1 MKDELHQDS
10 KISQMQISQCVKQ
23 ALVIAWRKSV
33 SAYTSTVPA
42 IYLAWIRE
50 RAAANTER
58 WKSRGSYRNL
68 FAACGFTYQ
77 RTEKVCNHYGVP
89 VIEDAAEAIGTLYH
103 NHHIGTIGKVGA
115 FSFNGNKII
124 TTSGGGMVVSNDKA
138 IIERIRK
145 LSTQAREPVP
155 HYEHVE
161 IGYNYRL
168 SNVLAAI
175 GLGQMGVIEERVRR
189 KREIYEYYSTHL
201 SDVSGL
207 SFVDEMPYGRHTRW
221 LSVMLVNADEFGA
234 DREQIRL
241 KLEDHNIE
249 TRPLWKPITL
259 HVVIKGV
266 PRSRFQDCDDKFL
279 WGYTAISNQDS
290 WDRGYNGWGSGP
302 GLSNFQVASTGD
314 HHYVGIDSA
323 STVIEMVEAGA
334 DMFLNWVYRTTS
346 GGAIQDPNGVGC
358 NDSVTT
364 PEPWNGFSN
373 RNWTMGGGSVGISNA
388 DGKPGNQRHT
398 IMNGFICNI
407 MYGAC

>member
-1 MKDELHQDS
+1 MLE
-10 KISQMQISQCVKQ
+10 
-23 ALVIAWRKSV
+23 R
-33 SAYTSTVPA
+33 
-42 IYLAWIRE
+42 IYLSPPHMSGQELKLVHEAFEDNWIAPVGPHLATFEEKFCEYTGARYAVALTSGTAAIHLALLTMGVQAGDE
-50 RAAANTER
+50 VFVSTLTFAGSINPIIYLGAKPVFIDSEVCSWNMDPALLEDALKARA
-58 WKSRGSYRNL
+58 KRGKLPTAVMPVHLYGQT
-68 FAACGFTYQ
+68 ADMDAITAI
-77 RTEKVCNHYGVP
+77 CNHYGVP

-103 NHHIGTIGKVGA
+103 NHHVGRIGKVGA

-249 TRPLWKPITL
+249 TRPLWKPMHL
-259 HVVIKGV
+259 QPV
-266 PRSRFQDCDDKFL
+266 FQDCE
-279 WGYTAISNQDS
+279 
-290 WDRGYNGWGSGP
+290 
-302 GLSNFQVASTGD
+302 
-314 HHYVGIDSA
+314 
-323 STVIEMVEAGA
+323 TV
-334 DMFLNWVYRTTS
+334 
-346 GGAIQDPNGVGC
+346 GGAVAESLFEQGLCLPSGTALTDEQLDYIVFIIRSIQ
-358 NDSVTT
+358 
-364 PEPWNGFSN
+364 
-373 RNWTMGGGSVGISNA
+373 
-388 DGKPGNQRHT
+388 QQ
-398 IMNGFICNI
+398 
-407 MYGAC
+407 